1 MAPSDKNEI
10 YLSSSPHSLTP
21 VTTRMIML
29 TVIGTL
35 LPVAAWGVYLFG
47 IPALVNLVAA
57 VVSCVVFEA
66 LFRKLTRQDV
76 RIGDFSA
83 VITGLLL
90 AMVITPVTPVWM
102 TVLGSFFAIVVGK
115 EFFGGLGANVFN
127 PALVGRAF
135 MFVSFAQPMTT
146 WISPRTAGG
155 QDALASASY
164 ADAITSATPLT
175 YIKPVDGVVQSAAE
189 IADKSGF
196 FSSSEV
202 YLSYFFGHRGGC
214 IGESAIFLLVA
225 AFLLLLITRVI
236 DWRAP
241 VAMVVTAVAVTFL
254 AGIDPLLTLLS
265 GGLVFGAVFMV
276 TDYATS
282 PVTPLGRIIFG
293 AGCGLITGLIRVF
306 GGFPEG
312 VMFAI
317 LIMNALVPFLDR
329 LIPRKYGKLPRE
341 KGGQA

>member
-1 MAPSDKNEI
+1 MAPSDRNEI
-10 YLSSSPHSLTP
+10 YLSSSPHYGSP
-21 VTTRMIML
+21 VSTRKIML
-29 TVIGTL
+29 TVIALL
-35 LPVAAWGVYLFG
+35 LPIAGWGVHLFG
-47 IPALVNLVAA
+47 IPALVTLVAS

-66 LFRKLTRQDV
+66 LFRKLLGRDI
-76 RIGDFSA
+76 RIGDGSA

-90 AMVITPVTPVWM
+90 AMVLSPATPVWM
-102 TVLGSFFAIVVGK
+102 TVLGAFFAIVVGK

-127 PALVGRAF
+127 PALIGRAF
-135 MFVSFAQPMTT
+135 LVMSFTESMNT
-146 WISPRTAGG
+146 WVSPRTANVP
-155 QDALASASY
+155 DAV
-164 ADAITSATPLT
+164 TSATPLT
-175 YIKPVDGVVQSAAE
+175 FIKPAEGLVQSAAD
-189 IADKSGF
+189 IADKTGF

-202 YLSYFFGHRGGC
+202 YLNLFFGNRGGC
-214 IGESAIFLLVA
+214 IGESAIFLIAA
-225 AFLLLLITRVI
+225 AFLLLLVTRII

-241 VAMVVTAVAVTFL
+241 VAMMGTAVAVTAL

-282 PVTPLGRIIFG
+282 PVTRLGRLIFG

-312 VMFAI
+312 VMFSI

-329 LIPRKYGKLPRE
+329 LIQRKYGYVPRR
-341 KGGQA
+341 KGAAK